1 MGTRPRVARA
11 PLKRAAAKRATVVT
25 ERVEPAETEPPL
37 RPGQCRA
44 HMRKVLAKEF
54 RGIVAGFVEGAK
66 SGSCQHVKLAT
77 ELLET
82 RRRAPSRPSGGK
94 TIRRLIRRMEQIDE

>member
-1 MGTRPRVARA
+1 MKRA
-11 PLKRAAAKRATVVT
+11 PVKRVSVKREAVLK
-25 ERVEPAETEPPL
+25 EQVEAGSTEPPL

-44 HMRKVLAKEF
+44 HMREVLAAEF
-54 RGIVAGFVEGAK
+54 REIVKGFVEGAK

-82 RRRAPSRPSGGK
+82 RKREPARPSGRSTLK
-94 TIRRLIRRMEQIDE
+94 RLIHRMEQIDE